1 MPQLTDPE
9 FRKETAQNYK
19 GWTIRFC
26 GYPHLDGTWD
36 DSYEIRSVSRMR
48 FAIGDS
54 IFKTKEG
61 AIASAMTKGRQWV
74 DSQSV
79 LKGSSSRPLNAHLEP
94 PTS

>member
-1 MPQLTDPE
+1 MPQRTDPD
-9 FRKETAQNYK
+9 FRKEAAQNYK

-36 DSYEIRSVSRMR
+36 DSCEIRSVNRMR

-54 IFKTKEG
+54 IFKTKEE

-74 DSQSV
+74 DSQNT
-79 LKGSSSRPLNAHLEP
+79 LKGPSPRLNAHPGP